1 MRSPN
6 RIVTR
11 SILQTGSAD
20 DMAAHRPDTHKNPV
34 HPMTAPAKS
43 VHRSPTFPME
53 GNTAD
58 VATAASTVLKALR
71 NKQESE
77 HALLFRWACCTHF
90 VEDMTSALCACRTST
105 KYADAGLRQRS
116 TYMRAYFVSKAP

>member
-1 MRSPN
+1 
-6 RIVTR
+6 
-11 SILQTGSAD
+11 
-20 DMAAHRPDTHKNPV
+20 
-34 HPMTAPAKS
+34 
-43 VHRSPTFPME
+43 ME

-71 NKQESE
+71 YRQES
-77 HALLFRWACCTHF
+77 ARVLLSKQAEYTHF

-116 TYMRAYFVSKAP
+116 TYMRRYIVSRVHR